1 MIWGNV
7 MQVGVILP
15 NFSTAGTRE
24 NIEAVAIAAD
34 ELGFDSI
41 WTTDHV
47 LMSRGQ
53 EEPYGR
59 ILEALLTL
67 AYLAPVARRVKLG
80 VSVLVFPMRNPVLIA
95 KEVASLD
102 VLSGGRVILGVG
114 AGWNEAEFGAL
125 SAEFGNRGKRLNE
138 GIQVLKTLWTDDDP
152 RFEGEFTRFGDVL
165 FGPKPA
171 QAGGPPIW
179 IGGPSMPALRRAAT
193 LADGWHPVAATVQDY
208 ASGMETIRS
217 LANGRE
223 ITGSLRIR
231 VVMGREAPDDVSR
244 TGSLRAVVSGSTDRI
259 VEQLQAYQAAGL
271 DHLVADFSDNSLESI
286 LDGMRQFAAD
296 VRPRLNA

>member
-1 MIWGNV
+1 

-15 NFSTAGTRE
+15 NFSTLGTRE
-24 NIEAVAIAAD
+24 DLEAVASSAD

-59 ILEALLTL
+59 ILEALITL
-67 AYLAPVARRVKLG
+67 SYLASIARRVKLG

-114 AGWNEAEFGAL
+114 AGWNESEFDAL

-138 GIQVLKTLWTDDDP
+138 AIGVLRTLWAQDDP
-152 RFEGEFTRFGDVL
+152 RFDGEFTRFGDVL
-165 FGPKPA
+165 FGPKPV

-179 IGGPSMPALRRAAT
+179 IGGPSMAAMRRAAT
-193 LADGWHPVAATVQDY
+193 LADGWHPVAATVEDY
-208 ASGMETIRS
+208 ARGMNTIRS
-217 LANGRE
+217 LADGRKV
-223 ITGSLRIR
+223 TGSLRIR
-231 VVMGREAPDDVSR
+231 IVMGKEVPNDVSR
-244 TGSLRAVVSGSTDRI
+244 QGTVRAVLSGSADRI
-259 VEQLQAYQAAGL
+259 IEQLQAYQAAGL
-271 DHLVADFSDNSLESI
+271 DHLVADFSENTRESI
-286 LDGMRQFAAD
+286 LDGMRQFAED
-296 VRPRLNA
+296 VRPRLSDG